1 MAILFIIS
9 VRIFFMDLF
18 LKSYNT
24 YLGKN
29 VNIRYKTS
37 KIHFNN
43 TFKVKGQMSQRR
55 KYSKNLA
62 ISF

>member
-37 KIHFNN
+37 KIPSNK
-43 TFKVKGQMSQRR
+43 TFKVKGQMSQR